1 MASGV
6 SDFFSNSEHEFSYG
20 SFSLIPQSYQDD
32 CLRICSSPESSQYGL
47 DKFETLAEVKLL
59 SYNLSKS
66 SITILGSKKARNKL
80 LEQFKE
86 NPSKLNNEPLKIVS
100 QESYLGEE
108 IGINNA
114 ESVTLTIDKRI
125 GLAKKTIF
133 EIKKTVEDS

>member
-1 MASGV
+1 MIVFV
-6 SDFFSNSEHEFSYG
+6 SAQVQNPPNMDLI
-20 SFSLIPQSYQDD
+20 SLM
-32 CLRICSSPESSQYGL
+32 
-47 DKFETLAEVKLL
+47 FETLAEVKLL

-114 ESVTLTIDKRI
+114 ESVKLTRDKI
-125 GLAKKTIF
+125 GAQNQM
-133 EIKKTVEDS
+133 EIK